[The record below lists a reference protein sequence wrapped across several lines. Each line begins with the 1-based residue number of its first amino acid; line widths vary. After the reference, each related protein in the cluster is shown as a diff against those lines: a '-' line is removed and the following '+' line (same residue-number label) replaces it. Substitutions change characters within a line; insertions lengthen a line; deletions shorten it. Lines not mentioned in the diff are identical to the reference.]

1 MSTPNLAK
9 VIHATLREI
18 ARAISELDFQRN
30 PKLSWS
36 DLAPERKTLTSL
48 LHAALKGGRDNDLYD
63 RVALLILEAMVVQE
77 MHARKFANYN
87 HLLGRD
93 TRG

>member
-1 MSTPNLAK
+1 MSTPDLAK
-9 VIHATLREI
+9 VIHTTLREI
-18 ARAISELDFQRN
+18 ARAISELQRN

-36 DLAPERKTLTSL
+36 DLAPERNTLMSL
-48 LHAALKGGRDNDLYD
+48 LHAALKGHRDNDLYD

-77 MHARKFANYN
+77 MHARKIANYN
-87 HLLGRD
+87 HLLARD